1 MVFRP
6 KDSIDLI
13 RNPIEFTQA
22 LEGAGLDTKLHEKL
36 FKHSTRRDGS
46 LKPEAK
52 VRIARIIKLISEYGY
67 ESRQID
73 IEVPAGRIGRAAE
86 SGSDTVFA
94 DIVVYRDFTRK
105 ECLFIIETKA
115 PHEKGGIRQAESY
128 ARNIGAEYHAWD
140 NGENPARF
148 FRTERFGTESQPIG
162 DIPRWVG
169 TKPVVAEILKSM
181 SLPPFRDE
189 NEMREVVHRC
199 HELILEKQ
207 GHDPAKAFDELT
219 KLLFLKLYDERE
231 IPSVYKCMVLESVRE
246 VYVFKHI
253 FLSMRRIDAK
263 SRKARAV
270 LVRFSKSLASRR
282 HLPSQANVL
291 STTHR
296 LGMTSKPTAVSDRL
310 TISVSKWGK
319 IFFRAWSNTGPWYP
333 PSAKSFFRNGNLP
346 NKVPR
351 TRTPPSRSWILAG
364 CTMACTN
371 RPTVSTRMWRFL
383 PLIFL
388 PAS

>member
-1 MVFRP
+1 MR
-6 KDSIDLI
+6 
-13 RNPIEFTQA
+13 A
-22 LEGAGLDTKLHEKL
+22 LSLLL
-36 FKHSTRRDGS
+36 PYFDGS
-46 LKPEAK
+46 K
-52 VRIARIIKLISEYGY
+52 
-67 ESRQID
+67 
-73 IEVPAGRIGRAAE
+73 
-86 SGSDTVFA
+86 SGSTLC
-94 DIVVYRDFTRK
+94 R
-105 ECLFIIETKA
+105 LA
-115 PHEKGGIRQAESY
+115 PTPQIS
-128 ARNIGAEYHAWD
+128 
-140 NGENPARF
+140 
-148 FRTERFGTESQPIG
+148 SQPSSFLSG
-162 DIPRWVG
+162 
-169 TKPVVAEILKSM
+169 SM
-181 SLPPFRDE
+181 AL
-189 NEMREVVHRC
+189 
-199 HELILEKQ
+199 
-207 GHDPAKAFDELT
+207 
-219 KLLFLKLYDERE
+219 
-231 IPSVYKCMVLESVRE
+231 LESVRE
-246 VYVFKHI
+246 VYVFKHS